1 VLQDY
6 YSQAHQI
13 GNNIGRGDL
22 SNLAA
27 PWSRRFSY
35 NRVSVAQCLIK
46 WFLMGTTT
54 LAAAVLLASCAVGP
68 DFLHPAAPEVAGY
81 TREPLAPRTSSTD
94 APTGRPQHFTVGRD
108 IPQEWWALFKSPALN
123 ALIKQ
128 SLDNNPTLQ
137 SAIATLRAAKEQVYA
152 QEGKFFP
159 LVEANFNPTYQRT
172 SGALAPIPASGANI
186 FALDTAQVQ
195 VSYTLDVWGLNRRT
209 VESLQAQADN
219 QRFQVEAAYL
229 TLAANVVVAA
239 ITEASLRGQ
248 IDATNELIAINT
260 KMLDILRHQLEA
272 GYANRNDVALQEAA
286 LAQVKATLPPL
297 RKALAQQRDLL
308 AALAG
313 IYPSQGPRQ
322 TFKLSDLHLPTDL
335 PVSLPSQLIE
345 QRPDVRAAE
354 EQLHSAS
361 AQIGVAT
368 ANLLPS
374 FTINANAGFMNTALA
389 HLLAP
394 QNLFWLVAGNAT
406 QTIFDAGTLF
416 HLLEGTKDTYNA
428 AGWSYRG
435 TVITAVQNVAD
446 SLRALQNDAD
456 ALRAAR
462 DFERAAKTSFDLA
475 RQQMQ
480 TGNANVLL
488 LLTAQQT
495 YLQSV
500 IQVVQARAA
509 RLSDTAALFQA
520 LGGGWWNR
528 PEPPTEKV
536 LNVGTGQAEEPPDK
550 TEGVWR
556 ALWPFP

>member
-1 VLQDY
+1 MSGPSVRWLN
-6 YSQAHQI
+6 A
-13 GNNIGRGDL
+13 GATALAL
-22 SNLAA
+22 S
-27 PWSRRFSY
+27 
-35 NRVSVAQCLIK
+35 
-46 WFLMGTTT
+46 M
-54 LAAAVLLASCAVGP
+54 LLASCAVGP
-68 DFLHPAAPEVAGY
+68 DFLHPAAPDVAGY
-81 TREPLAPRTSSTD
+81 TREPLAPRTASTD
-94 APTGRPQHFTVGRD
+94 APGGRSQHFVAGRD

-123 ALIKQ
+123 ALVSQ
-128 SLDNNPTLQ
+128 SLANNPTLQ

-229 TLAANVVVAA
+229 TLTANVVVAA

-248 IDATNELIAINT
+248 IDATNELIATNT
-260 KMLDILRHQLEA
+260 KMLDILRHQLDA
-272 GYANRNDVALQEAA
+272 GYANRNDVAVQEAS

-297 RKALAQQRDLL
+297 RKALAQERDLL

-322 TFKLSDLHLPTDL
+322 TFRLTDLKLPLDL

-361 AQIGVAT
+361 AQIGIAT

-406 QTIFDAGTLF
+406 QTIFDGGTLL
-416 HLLEGTKDTYNA
+416 HLLEGAKDTYHA
-428 AGWSYRG
+428 AAWSYRG
-435 TVITAVQNVAD
+435 AVITAVQNVAD

-462 DFERAAKTSFDLA
+462 EFERAAKISFDLA

-550 TEGVWR
+550 PEGFWR